1 MLKKFT
7 LLSALLA
14 VTLLTGCAGAVFA
27 PKGAMQGMLFAENN
41 SNVMVDDDE
50 QAAFSKMGESCAKS
64 ILGWVTIG
72 DSSVSAAAKKANI
85 TNVGVVDNHFFNV
98 LGVYAEFCVQVHGN

>member
-1 MLKKFT
+1 MKYLKMTVAAALVMLM
-7 LLSALLA
+7 
-14 VTLLTGCAGAVFA
+14 TGCAGVVFA
-27 PKGAMQGMLFAENN
+27 PKGATQGMLFAENN

-50 QAAFSKMGESCAKS
+50 QATFSKSGESCAKS

-72 DSSVSAAAKKANI
+72 DASVSTAAKKANI

-98 LGVYAEFCVQVHGN
+98 LGIYAEFCIQVWGN